1 MGPASLVFANLVM
14 LLSMGRIILGIWLL
28 TAPLPLRDGV
38 RWRVPVAIVGLEL
51 AYAAVMLAILVPLG
65 TFQGVGF
72 SVAQLFIF
80 SLLLIACVV
89 ATLFVYDTNVWTAI
103 FCCSA
108 GYTIQNLASGATELV
123 WTLAGG
129 GFPGGDGYYTP
140 LRFCI
145 SFVCT
150 AVVYVAA
157 YLLITR
163 YLRREG
169 LERIE
174 DRRMLLLVVM
184 TIFVIIGFDV
194 VIKWLVEQGI
204 ATGAMVLLRVFHGLA
219 CSFTLLTGFELLV
232 RRRVEAE
239 RDTLTQVLAE
249 HERQYEAAR
258 DNIDAINARVHDIRH
273 AVGHLADDGG
283 MDRAVIRD
291 LIRTVDVYDSKVRT
305 GNEALDTAL
314 TEQRLRFGRAGV
326 SLACVADGAV
336 LSFMAPA
343 DVYTFF
349 SSVLEAVLEAR
360 PASASLVVRQALGAT
375 SVHVEGSETTFEGT
389 LPQQARDVVTR
400 YRGSLSAEGRD
411 GSFHVN
417 ALFPSD

>member
-1 MGPASLVFANLVM
+1 MGLANVLFAAFVLVF
-14 LLSMGRIILGIWLL
+14 SMGRIVLGVWLM
-28 TAPLPLRDGV
+28 TAPLPLRDGA
-38 RWRVPVAIVGLEL
+38 RWRVPATFLGLVL
-51 AYAAVMLAILVPLG
+51 AYAAIFAITTGPFG
-65 TFQGVGF
+65 GYQGLGF
-72 SVAQLFIF
+72 SVAQLVTF
-80 SLLLIACVV
+80 SLVVVACVG
-89 ATLFVYDTNVWTAI
+89 ATLVVYDTNVWTAL

-123 WTLAGG
+123 WVLVGG
-129 GFPGGDGYYTP
+129 GSPTSDGFHTP
-140 LRFCI
+140 LRFAI
-145 SFVCT
+145 SLACT
-150 AVVYVAA
+150 AVVYLAA

-163 YLRREG
+163 YLHREG

-273 AVGHLADDGG
+273 AVSRLADDGG
-283 MDRAVIRD
+283 VDRTVIRD
-291 LIRTVDVYDSKVRT
+291 LIRTVEVYDSKVRT

-314 TEQRLRFGRAGV
+314 TEQRLRFERAGV
-326 SLACVADGAV
+326 SLACVADGTA

-343 DVYTFF
+343 DTYTLF
-349 SSVLEAVLEAR
+349 SSLLEAVLETR
-360 PASASLVVRQALGAT
+360 PASASLVVRQALGST
-375 SVHVEGSETTFEGT
+375 SVHVEGSGVVCEGT
-389 LPQQARDVVTR
+389 LPQQARDVVGR
-400 YRGSLSAEGRD
+400 YQGTVSAANRD

-417 ALFPSD
+417 ALFPLD

>member
-1 MGPASLVFANLVM
+1 MSPAFVLFSALVLV
-14 LLSMGRIILGIWLL
+14 LSICRIALGVWLM
-28 TAPLPLRDGV
+28 TAPLPLRDGA
-38 RWRVPVAIVGLEL
+38 RWRIPVACLGLVL
-51 AYAAVMLAILVPLG
+51 AYAVISVAAIVPLG
-65 TFQGVGF
+65 NYRGLGF
-72 SVAQLFIF
+72 SVAQLVIF
-80 SLLLIACVV
+80 SLVVLACVG
-89 ATLFVYDTNVWTAI
+89 ATLVVYDTNVWTAL

-108 GYTIQNLASGATELV
+108 GYTIQNLASGATELA
-123 WTLAGG
+123 WTLIGG
-129 GFPGGDGYYTP
+129 ESPGSAAFYTP
-140 LRFCI
+140 LRFAI
-145 SFVCT
+145 SFSCT
-150 AVVYVAA
+150 AVVYVVA

-194 VIKWLVEQGI
+194 VIKWLVEQGL

-219 CSFTLLTGFELLV
+219 CVFTLLTGFELLV

-239 RDTLTQVLAE
+239 RDTLAQVLSE

-273 AVGHLADDGG
+273 AVGRLADDGG
-283 MDRAVIRD
+283 VDRTVIRD
-291 LIRTVDVYDSKVRT
+291 LIRTVEVYDSKVRT

-314 TEQRLRFGRAGV
+314 TEQHLRFERGGV
-326 SLACVADGAV
+326 SLACVADGEA

-343 DVYTFF
+343 DVYTLF
-349 SSVLEAVLEAR
+349 SSLLAAVLEAR
-360 PASASLVVRQALGAT
+360 PASASLVVRQALGST
-375 SVHVEGSETTFEGT
+375 SVHVEGSGVVREGA
-389 LPQQARDVVTR
+389 LPQQARDVVAR
-400 YRGSLSAEGRD
+400 YQGTLSAAAQD
-411 GSFHVN
+411 GAYHVD